1 MKFTEGMIVVH
12 PFRSAFVV
20 FCKVSLALPHRFQL
34 SVCFL
39 SYVEEYFS
47 CIQKVRVSVEQKS
60 PL

>member
-20 FCKVSLALPHRFQL
+20 FCKVSVALPHR

-39 SYVEEYFS
+39 SYIEEYFS
-47 CIQKVRVSVEQKS
+47 CIQKVRVSVEQRS
-60 PL
+60 QNVN